1 MLILLGYLV
10 VLGTVFGGYLMTGGS
25 LGALYQPAE
34 LVIIAGAGIGSF
46 IVGNNGKAIKGTLK
60 ALPLL
65 FRRSKYT
72 KAMYMDL
79 LALLYRLMAK
89 SRQMGMFSLERD
101 IENPRESEI
110 FASYPRIL
118 ADSVMLDFIVDY
130 LRLIISGHM
139 NTFEIE
145 ALMDEEIETHE
156 SEAEV
161 PANSLALVGD
171 SLPAFGIVA
180 AVMGVVHA
188 LGSADRPAAELGAL
202 IAHAMVGTFLGILLA
217 YGFISPLA
225 TVLRQKS
232 AETSKMMQ
240 CVKVTLLYADI
251 MTAMMAFFLV
261 MWLISISSPKEL
273 IQIAEY
279 FRTPLATAVT
289 GGDRISNSESPIP
302 GGGDDYTQSQ
312 GEVNKQP
319 NIEELKKRMEQSR
332 LRKLRGD
339 LDQLIESDPKL
350 RALRPHLKIDLVQEG
365 LRIQIIDSQNRP
377 MFRTGSA
384 DVEPYMR
391 DILRAIA
398 PVLNGIPNRI
408 SLSGHT
414 DDFPYASGEKG
425 YSNWEL
431 SADRANA
438 SRRELMV
445 GGLDSGK
452 VLRVVGM
459 AATMRLSDR
468 GPDDAVNRRISLLV
482 LNKQAEQAIL
492 HENAESQNEPVSA
505 LEKPEVA
512 PQVSVPTMPSAE
524 PR

>member
-1 MLILLGYLV
+1 MKNQAHPIIV
-10 VLGTVFGGYLMTGGS
+10 V
-25 LGALYQPAE
+25 
-34 LVIIAGAGIGSF
+34 
-46 IVGNNGKAIKGTLK
+46 K
-60 ALPLL
+60 
-65 FRRSKYT
+65 RRK
-72 KAMYMDL
+72 
-79 LALLYRLMAK
+79 AK
-89 SRQMGMFSLERD
+89 SHG
-101 IENPRESEI
+101 
-110 FASYPRIL
+110 
-118 ADSVMLDFIVDY
+118 
-130 LRLIISGHM
+130 
-139 NTFEIE
+139 
-145 ALMDEEIETHE
+145 
-156 SEAEV
+156 
-161 PANSLALVGD
+161 
-171 SLPAFGIVA
+171 A
-180 AVMGVVHA
+180 AH
-188 LGSADRPAAELGAL
+188 GSWK
-202 IAHAMVGTFLGILLA
+202 IA
-217 YGFISPLA
+217 
-225 TVLRQKS
+225 
-232 AETSKMMQ
+232 
-240 CVKVTLLYADI
+240 YADF

-332 LRKLRGD
+332 LR
-339 LDQLIESDPKL
+339 
-350 RALRPHLKIDLVQEG
+350 PHLKIDLVQEG

-377 MFRTGSA
+377 MFKTGSA